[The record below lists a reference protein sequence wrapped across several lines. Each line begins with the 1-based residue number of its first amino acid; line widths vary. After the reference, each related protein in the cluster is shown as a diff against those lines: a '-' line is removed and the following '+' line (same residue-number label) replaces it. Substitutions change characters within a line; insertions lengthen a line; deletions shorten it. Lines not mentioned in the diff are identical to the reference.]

1 MNCTEARDLLLEA
14 ELAELRGEG
23 ASEVARHVRECAR
36 CRAMAQEIVEQ
47 EGALA
52 QALAGVRPRV
62 AADTAAA
69 EAVAAKVLP
78 LRPRWKRRWAAV
90 IPAALAATLAG
101 ILLTNN
107 GTPPAVVP
115 STTEA
120 AAVAA
125 APVVDA
131 TSSEIY
137 VVFNTDNPDIVVVWL
152 Y

>member
-1 MNCTEARDLLLEA
+1 MNCTEARELLLEA

-23 ASEVARHVRECAR
+23 ESEVARHIRECAR
-36 CRAMAQEIVEQ
+36 CQAMAQEIVEQ
-47 EGALA
+47 ERSLA
-52 QALAGVRPRV
+52 QALAGVRPQV
-62 AADTAAA
+62 SADAAAA

-78 LRPRWKRRWAAV
+78 LRPRWKRRWAV

-101 ILLTNN
+101 ILLTSN
-107 GTPPAVVP
+107 GTPPADVT
-115 STTEA
+115 STTDV

-125 APVVDA
+125 VPVVDA
-131 TSSEIY
+131 TSSETF

>member
-1 MNCTEARDLLLEA
+1 MNCTEARGLLLEA

-23 ASEVARHVRECAR
+23 ESEVARHVRECTR

-52 QALAGVRPRV
+52 QALAGVRPQV
-62 AADTAAA
+62 SADTAAA
-69 EAVAAKVLP
+69 ETAAAKVLS
-78 LRPRWKRRWAAV
+78 LRPRWKRRWAAI
-90 IPAALAATLAG
+90 IPAALAATVAG
-101 ILLTNN
+101 ILLTSN

-115 STTEA
+115 STTED

-125 APVVDA
+125 VPVVDA
-131 TSSEIY
+131 TSSDTY